1 MEAIGDRAAVPR
13 WRSPHR
19 TPRIGVTAEQDLRRV
34 QGPSLRRDGSDTAA
48 LADFVVPKRTSLR
61 STSSKPAGV
70 LRCRSMTIR
79 SEWSNG
85 EVLAPIEAASWALD
99 TGDVL
104 RWFETAG
111 TDDIVRLAVET

>member
-1 MEAIGDRAAVPR
+1 M
-13 WRSPHR
+13 
-19 TPRIGVTAEQDLRRV
+19 
-34 QGPSLRRDGSDTAA
+34 
-48 LADFVVPKRTSLR
+48 

>member
-1 MEAIGDRAAVPR
+1 
-13 WRSPHR
+13 
-19 TPRIGVTAEQDLRRV
+19 
-34 QGPSLRRDGSDTAA
+34 
-48 LADFVVPKRTSLR
+48 
-61 STSSKPAGV
+61 
-70 LRCRSMTIR
+70 MTIR

-111 TDDIVRLAVET
+111 TDHIVRLAVET